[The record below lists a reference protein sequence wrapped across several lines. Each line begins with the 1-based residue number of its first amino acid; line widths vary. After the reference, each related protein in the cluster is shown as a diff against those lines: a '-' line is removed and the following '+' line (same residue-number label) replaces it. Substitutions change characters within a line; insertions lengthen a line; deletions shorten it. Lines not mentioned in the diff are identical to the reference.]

1 MMITPTANFTRP
13 ANTTAYTAADLVA
26 DSTTAGSVTP
36 MKFSLQRLGNTGKI
50 ISARLA
56 KSTTTATLATFN
68 IHLFTQSPVVTN
80 GDNGAFAISTSR
92 YYLGKIAVDMATGA
106 QAGTAYLAETSAAV
120 AIGVDAE
127 TIYGLIEAGAGY
139 TPASAEVFEVMLAI
153 EN

>member
-13 ANTTAYTAADLVA
+13 SDTTAYTAADLVA
-26 DSTTAGSVTP
+26 NSTTAGSVTP
-36 MKFSLQRLGNTGKI
+36 MKFSLQRLGNSGKI

-68 IHLFTQSPVVTN
+68 IHLFTVSPVVTN

-92 YYLGKIAVDMATGA
+92 YYLGKIAVDLASGA
-106 QAGTAYLAETSAAV
+106 QAGTAYLSKQSAAV
-120 AIGVDAE
+120 AIGVDVE

-139 TPASAEVFEVMLAI
+139 TPASGEVFEVMLAI
-153 EN
+153 ES

>member
-26 DSTTAGSVTP
+26 DNTTAGSVTP

-56 KSTTTATLATFN
+56 KSNTTATLATFN
-68 IHLFTQSPVVTN
+68 IHLFTESPVVTN

-92 YYLGKIAVDMATGA
+92 YYLGKIAVDLSSGA
-106 QAGTAYLAETSAAV
+106 QAGTAYLAKQSSAV
-120 AIGVDAE
+120 AIGVDAA

-139 TPASAEVFEVMLAI
+139 TPASGEVFEVMLAI
-153 EN
+153 ES